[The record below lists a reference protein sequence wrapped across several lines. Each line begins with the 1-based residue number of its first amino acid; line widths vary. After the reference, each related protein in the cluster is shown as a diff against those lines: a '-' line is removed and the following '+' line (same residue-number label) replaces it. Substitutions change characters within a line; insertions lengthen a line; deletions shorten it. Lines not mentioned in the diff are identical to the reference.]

1 MIFGERGIITLSTLH
16 LGILRLPKLI
26 LTQAIVSFHRFVKR
40 SPRRRKDMKR
50 TKEESVKKRK
60 IDMAVMI
67 HMKMLEKT
75 LMLYWQLNTSNS
87 KKSSIRQ
94 TLKSLEGIW
103 AVVQILMPVTE
114 TEQMT
119 WKKKHSLLVEK
130 GKMEILQARTGM
142 TANQSENMVY
152 RYVGQIFHK
161 IDT

>member
-1 MIFGERGIITLSTLH
+1 LIFGERGIITLSTLH

-75 LMLYWQLNTSNS
+75 LMLY
-87 KKSSIRQ
+87 
-94 TLKSLEGIW
+94 
-103 AVVQILMPVTE
+103 
-114 TEQMT
+114 
-119 WKKKHSLLVEK
+119 
-130 GKMEILQARTGM
+130 
-142 TANQSENMVY
+142 
-152 RYVGQIFHK
+152 
-161 IDT
+161 